1 MAKSKEPR
9 TRSLLHKAR
18 RKAPSD
24 HVQTDVKGTRSPC
37 GTMDRQ
43 RPQPRAVAPRWRW
56 EVETPTTSPSL
67 PHTVWGAHGGAGAQH
82 PAANS
87 GARALSAGS
96 QVWAQLSQRQ
106 PLVLSAQPATC
117 RALPL
122 PTRAVLPL
130 FAAPAP
136 WPCPVPSSRVQILL
150 TFGHL

>member
-9 TRSLLHKAR
+9 TCSLLHKAR
-18 RKAPSD
+18 RKAPRD

-37 GTMDRQ
+37 GTMDQ
-43 RPQPRAVAPRWRW
+43 QHPQPRAVAPRWRR

-67 PHTVWGAHGGAGAQH
+67 PHTIWGAQH
-82 PAANS
+82 PAANR

-122 PTRAVLPL
+122 PTRAVLLL

-150 TFGHL
+150 SFGHL